1 MLNAGIS
8 SEAQYNLLSRLIDVT
23 SEAERNATRGVEMEI
38 SLPPA
43 LEQFVKEK
51 VKAGMYGSESDVICD
66 VLRRTMRWNSNGI
79 ASLQSQLAHLEVAI
93 QELMR
98 ELEKKRAQEDEELD
112 SIKDTQE
119 KAETILS
126 NLRKAAEAYAQII
139 TATQL
144 V

>member
-1 MLNAGIS
+1 
-8 SEAQYNLLSRLIDVT
+8 
-23 SEAERNATRGVEMEI
+23 MEI

-43 LEQFVKEK
+43 LEQFVNEK

-66 VLRRTMRWNSNGI
+66 VLRRTMRWNSNGV